1 MCIRLSNIY
10 ISSDVVLEMEPNQGV
25 KDENLCPPGEG
36 VQHAPFRTEATLVA
50 ANHRIPVLNM
60 VKLLIGSVNNEVPES
75 AGLIVQ
81 RVYRLPLEVETQ
93 SDVNGNVT
101 T

>member
-1 MCIRLSNIY
+1 
-10 ISSDVVLEMEPNQGV
+10 
-25 KDENLCPPGEG
+25 
-36 VQHAPFRTEATLVA
+36 
-50 ANHRIPVLNM
+50 M

-93 SDVNGNVT
+93 PDVNGNVT

>member
-1 MCIRLSNIY
+1 MFVCLSNIY
-10 ISSDVVLEMEPNQGV
+10 ISSDVVLDMEPIQGV
-25 KDENLCPPGEG
+25 KDESLCPPGES

-81 RVYRLPLEVETQ
+81 RVYRLPLEVENQ